1 MASRSSSDLGMGSN
15 DSYHS
20 GSPDSGQSDSA
31 LGLKMLDFGS
41 LNELTNQNAGRY
53 GSCDSLDS
61 FASENLSS
69 YGVFSQSLPRQKGS
83 KIPVKG
89 KKSEFL
95 NYHPNQ
101 KLNCVNYKLIY
112 RCRKW
117 SSTWSDTWLAGLVL
131 PSLVPGLV

>member
-1 MASRSSSDLGMGSN
+1 MAPRSLSDLGMWSN
-15 DSYHS
+15 DSCHS

-41 LNELTNQNAGRY
+41 LSELNGRY

-89 KKSEFL
+89 KNEF
-95 NYHPNQ
+95 
-101 KLNCVNYKLIY
+101 
-112 RCRKW
+112 
-117 SSTWSDTWLAGLVL
+117 
-131 PSLVPGLV
+131 

>member
-41 LNELTNQNAGRY
+41 LNELTNQNGRY

-89 KKSEFL
+89 KNDF
-95 NYHPNQ
+95 
-101 KLNCVNYKLIY
+101 
-112 RCRKW
+112 
-117 SSTWSDTWLAGLVL
+117 DTTLTKN
-131 PSLVPGLV
+131 

>member
-41 LNELTNQNAGRY
+41 LNELTNRNGRY

-89 KKSEFL
+89 KNL
-95 NYHPNQ
+95 NF
-101 KLNCVNYKLIY
+101 
-112 RCRKW
+112 
-117 SSTWSDTWLAGLVL
+117 
-131 PSLVPGLV
+131 

>member
-1 MASRSSSDLGMGSN
+1 MAPRSSSDLGMGSN

-41 LNELTNQNAGRY
+41 LNELTNQNGRY

-89 KKSEFL
+89 KKSELL

-101 KLNCVNYKLIY
+101 KLNCAKYKLIY
-112 RCRKW
+112 RSSKW
-117 SSTWSDTWLAGLVL
+117 SSTWSSMSLVL
-131 PSLVPGLV
+131 HNSESV